1 MFNSA
6 ILVAMNNNNVPLAER
21 MRPRTL
27 QEVVGQE
34 DVIGPKSALYAC
46 LHSSPP
52 YIPSII
58 LTGPPGCGKT
68 TLAKVIAEHS
78 GYRFERLSGVLD
90 GVKEI
95 RANIESAEKALKE
108 SNTRTLLLVDEIHRF
123 NRSQQDSFL
132 PHIESGTIS
141 IIGQT
146 TENVSFRLR
155 SALLSRLKVI
165 LLKQPTEKD
174 IAELVIRS
182 LKDKERGLGEFNLEI
197 EESALNLI
205 CRMSGGD
212 FRKALN
218 ALEWCAHLANSENTK
233 VINKE
238 LLVRAFADQPLPFDQ
253 AGDYHYDCISAFIKS
268 LRGSDPDAAL
278 YYMLRALEAGEDPL
292 FLTRRMI
299 IFASEDACCDPRALE
314 LAILAD
320 QAFER
325 VGLPEGKI
333 PMAQAATYL
342 ASCPKSNSAYVALNK
357 MIEVV
362 NANPGIEIPRR
373 LRKASTELMKEQGNS
388 KGYHY
393 PHDYP
398 EAFYPERCM
407 PDELK
412 DLIVYE
418 PKDQGIEPKIKERL
432 DRLRGRIKG

>member
-1 MFNSA
+1 MIKSHS
-6 ILVAMNNNNVPLAER
+6 PLAER

-27 QEVVGQE
+27 SE
-34 DVIGPKSALYAC
+34 VIGHQDIIGPNSALGAC
-46 LHSSPP
+46 LNSNPP
-52 YIPSII
+52 YVPSII
-58 LTGPPGCGKT
+58 LTGPPGSGKT

-90 GVKEI
+90 GVKDI
-95 RANIESAEKALKE
+95 RLNIDLAEKALKE
-108 SNTRTLLLVDEIHRF
+108 SGTRTLLLVDEIHRF

-165 LLKQPTEKD
+165 LLKQPSDEDLSILIK
-174 IAELVIRS
+174 RS
-182 LKDKERGLGEFNLEI
+182 LNDKERGLGNLGINITED
-197 EESALNLI
+197 ALKYVI
-205 CRMSGGD
+205 RISGGD

-218 ALEWCAHLANSENTK
+218 AIEWSSHLATLNESGTIDIETIK
-233 VINKE
+233 K
-238 LLVRAFADQPLPFDQ
+238 AYSDQPLPFDQ
-253 AGDYHYDCISAFIKS
+253 AGDYHFDCISAFIKS
-268 LRGSDPDAAL
+268 MRGSDPDATL

-292 FLTRRMI
+292 YISRRMI

-320 QAFER
+320 QALER
-325 VGLPEGKI
+325 IGLPQGKI

-342 ASCPKSNSAYVALNK
+342 ASCPKSNASYVALNK
-357 MIEVV
+357 MVEIV

-373 LRKASTELMKEQGNS
+373 LRNAPTELMKEHGNTL
-388 KGYHY
+388 GYHY

-398 EAFYPERCM
+398 EAFYPERYM

-412 DLIVYE
+412 NLIVYE

-432 DRLRGRIKG
+432 DRLRNRIKG